1 MLYADCFTA
10 AQPAPS
16 SKVTNNSYVGI
27 SADPPI
33 QMNRSGHLFEITP
46 FLAIIAKD
54 FIIVIMMI
62 MKSSLST
69 AQPQS
74 VTQ

>member
-46 FLAIIAKD
+46 FLAIAKD

-69 AQPQS
+69 VQPQS